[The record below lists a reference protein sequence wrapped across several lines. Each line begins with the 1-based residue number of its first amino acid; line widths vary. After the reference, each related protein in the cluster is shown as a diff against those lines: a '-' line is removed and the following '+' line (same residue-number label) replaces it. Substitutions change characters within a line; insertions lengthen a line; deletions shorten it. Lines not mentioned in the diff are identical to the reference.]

1 MNRIFQ
7 MLNSWAGWCPRKN
20 KATGRVGDSSISQEN
35 LSSGINGPMQKRVRL
50 FQYLTWLMVGL
61 SYLVPLVALRYLPD
75 QIPVH
80 WNLFG
85 EADRF
90 EAKFPGVF
98 WLPVVVTLTTLF
110 LSVLPR
116 VERWRSGI
124 EKSRDIYQIVIF
136 SAVTLLVAMEVIT
149 TLTALGSG
157 IRVEVVMPML
167 FGLLFI
173 VLGSFMPY
181 IKRNP
186 IIGIRLPWT
195 LSDDEVW
202 RRSHER
208 GGPVFVI
215 AGAIMVVF
223 SPIAGLWAILLMLI
237 LLAVVSVWVVIDSY
251 KLSRLQVI

>member
-1 MNRIFQ
+1 MSRIFQ
-7 MLNSWAGWCPRKN
+7 MLNSWAGWCPRKDTQ
-20 KATGRVGDSSISQEN
+20 TGSAGGSASTQDN
-35 LSSGINGPMQKRVRL
+35 PSSGINGPMQKRVTL
-50 FQYLTWLMVGL
+50 FRYLTWFMVWL
-61 SYLVPLVALRYLPD
+61 SYLVPLIALRYLPD

-85 EADRF
+85 VADRF
-90 EAKFPGVF
+90 EGKFPGVF
-98 WLPVVVTLTTLF
+98 WYPVVVTLTTLF

-116 VERWRSGI
+116 IEKLRSGL
-124 EKSRDIYQIVIF
+124 EKSKDIYQIVIF
-136 SAVTLLVAMEVIT
+136 SVVALLVAMEVIT
-149 TLTALGSG
+149 TLTALGTG
-157 IRVEVVMPML
+157 IRIEVVLPML

-186 IIGIRLPWT
+186 VMGIRLPWT

-208 GGPVFVI
+208 GGPAFVI

-237 LLAVVSVWVVIDSY
+237 LVIGVSVWVVIDSY
-251 KLSRLQVI
+251 KLSRLQVM